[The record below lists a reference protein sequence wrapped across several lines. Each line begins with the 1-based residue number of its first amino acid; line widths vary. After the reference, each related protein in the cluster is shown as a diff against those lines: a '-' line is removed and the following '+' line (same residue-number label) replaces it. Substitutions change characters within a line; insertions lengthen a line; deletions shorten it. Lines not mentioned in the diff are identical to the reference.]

1 MLCKR
6 STTFSDVTSAE
17 KSRRVLKLGPARDF
31 PTTFAATVPCS
42 RASCCFC
49 VFFEVATTPAPFQQ
63 DFRVSSDQPH
73 ASCDRD
79 LGARQLLC
87 CAYSHD
93 SVICWFQGLAVSKA
107 VASKS
112 HIPKHLSR
120 IASCAYCL
128 SSNTTGLLPFPTAAN
143 ALAPE
148 AKIAALYKTTQSL
161 QQSHR
166 FSALFFPLSFSSSFS
181 ILVMTRSNLQLRK
194 QSRRPRSKINSSKA
208 ARLQTK
214 HSCEYCGEAVVGRA
228 QDQRRHYQSC
238 KASPDYIPE
247 RYVLPL
253 LV

>member
-1 MLCKR
+1 MAINHY
-6 STTFSDVTSAE
+6 F
-17 KSRRVLKLGPARDF
+17 
-31 PTTFAATVPCS
+31 
-42 RASCCFC
+42 
-49 VFFEVATTPAPFQQ
+49 
-63 DFRVSSDQPH
+63 
-73 ASCDRD
+73 DRD
-79 LGARQLLC
+79 LGAHSVLR

-93 SVICWFQGLAVSKA
+93 SVICWLQGLAVSKA

-120 IASCAYCL
+120 IATCAYYL
-128 SSNTTGLLPFPTAAN
+128 SSDTTGLLPFPTTAN

-148 AKIAALYKTTQSL
+148 AGKVVALYKTTQSL

-166 FSALFFPLSFSSSFS
+166 FSALLFPSSLSSSFS
-181 ILVMTRSNLQLRK
+181 IPVMARSNLQLRK

-214 HSCEYCGEAVVGRA
+214 HSCVYCGEAVVGRA